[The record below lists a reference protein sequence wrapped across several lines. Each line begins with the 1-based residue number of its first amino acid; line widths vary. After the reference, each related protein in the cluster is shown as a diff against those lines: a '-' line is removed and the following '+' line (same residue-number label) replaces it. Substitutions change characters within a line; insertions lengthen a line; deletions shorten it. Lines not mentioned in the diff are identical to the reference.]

1 MKLNLVCTHGHTYIR
16 KYLEEEVKIF
26 RKGRGTQVGKG
37 LTKKG
42 NEYPL
47 ETMPTE
53 SAKYLG
59 VKIDANLSWQDRV
72 NYFLIK
78 VNRAYALPFKMGK
91 YVSLKII
98 RSICIY

>member
-1 MKLNLVCTHGHTYIR
+1 MYI
-16 KYLEEEVKIF
+16 F
-26 RKGRGTQVGKG
+26 GRGCKDFSRGGTQEGKG
-37 LTKKG
+37 LTKK
-42 NEYPL
+42 EDEHPL
-47 ETMPTE
+47 ETKPTE

-78 VNRAYALPFKMGK
+78 VNRAYALPFKVRK

-98 RSICIY
+98 KSICIC